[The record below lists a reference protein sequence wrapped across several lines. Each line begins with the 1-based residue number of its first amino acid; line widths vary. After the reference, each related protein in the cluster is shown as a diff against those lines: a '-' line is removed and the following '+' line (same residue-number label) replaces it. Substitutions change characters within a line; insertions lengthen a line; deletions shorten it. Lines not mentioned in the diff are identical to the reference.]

1 AAKIVQ
7 RPWLQR
13 STMVRLS
20 DARVELGL
28 SPRVVLVAAPNGRAE
43 DVLPGRA
50 ISHGSPG
57 KRLKDRQRRLRQ
69 RDEVL
74 ASVLGARGGKCQGGG
89 LEIDLVKENTPALS
103 AAPPGCYKELTHR
116 PEVTVVGRHPDGPQ
130 FVVGE
135 PPPAPAV
142 LVRLVGEGDRISVEV
157 TLARQ

>member
-1 AAKIVQ
+1 
-7 RPWLQR
+7 
-13 STMVRLS
+13 MVRLS

-74 ASVLGARGGKCQGGG
+74 ASVLGARRGQRDGGG
-89 LEIDLVKENTPALS
+89 VEIELVKEETTDLS
-103 AAPPGCYKELTHR
+103 SARPGCYQELDDR
-116 PEVTVVGRHPDGPQ
+116 PELTVVGRQPDGTQ

-135 PPPAPAV
+135 HPLAPAV

-157 TLARQ
+157 TLARQPGEVSR